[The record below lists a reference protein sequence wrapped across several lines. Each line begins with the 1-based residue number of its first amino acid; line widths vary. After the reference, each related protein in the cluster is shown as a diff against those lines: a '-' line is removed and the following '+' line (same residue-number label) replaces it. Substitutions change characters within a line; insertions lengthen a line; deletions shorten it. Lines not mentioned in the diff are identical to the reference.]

1 MKSIK
6 HRLLSLLLTLV
17 TVLSLLPTAAFAAS
31 NTGSGLKIT
40 SNQAY
45 WSTRLLANGTPY
57 SYRPPLVDGKLVYC
71 IVDENG
77 NFRTMPTLSDWYEI
91 LYQEQDTRHL
101 AVVLSR
107 YVTGSAAAM
116 AGRNDIELNNKYIV
130 LDLSG
135 MPDDMIADGTFWAT
149 SIAYDLIMN
158 CEDELSAL
166 LADELWSLVG
176 ATANPQAAG
185 FVLEMVKTIRGL
197 GGIAVTSTQGMRAAK
212 MKERPTFQL
221 MCQTDVQSIYHMQ
234 MPRWLF
240 SDPRYCE
247 MSLDAKVTYT
257 FLLNRFQLSRKNG
270 WVNDRGEVFV
280 IFPRKAL
287 AKELRICEQRVTAA
301 FKKLVELKLVWEKRC
316 GRGDANQI
324 YLARVTPIEDPD
336 YSCAPF
342 ITEDE
347 SEVRG
352 SRTSDLEGLADGK
365 PSAACQEPQN
375 LLSKNREDRA
385 SRTAKSA
392 FPEPQKLT
400 PSKKEKR
407 KIDQSHMEVRPSVRA
422 PAQDG
427 RTDGDAEE
435 ELLDIL
441 DGCELECFAPETA
454 LVFENAI
461 ERLFYADSFRIGN
474 ATLPQSRVRAKLRRL
489 DGMIL
494 REAESKL
501 RANQERNVKN
511 STAYTMA
518 VLFNCIAESESDL
531 MIDPYLNAICAA
543 V

>member
-1 MKSIK
+1 
-6 HRLLSLLLTLV
+6 
-17 TVLSLLPTAAFAAS
+17 
-31 NTGSGLKIT
+31 
-40 SNQAY
+40 
-45 WSTRLLANGTPY
+45 
-57 SYRPPLVDGKLVYC
+57 
-71 IVDENG
+71 
-77 NFRTMPTLSDWYEI
+77 
-91 LYQEQDTRHL
+91 
-101 AVVLSR
+101 
-107 YVTGSAAAM
+107 
-116 AGRNDIELNNKYIV
+116 
-130 LDLSG
+130 
-135 MPDDMIADGTFWAT
+135 
-149 SIAYDLIMN
+149 
-158 CEDELSAL
+158 
-166 LADELWSLVG
+166 
-176 ATANPQAAG
+176 
-185 FVLEMVKTIRGL
+185 
-197 GGIAVTSTQGMRAAK
+197 
-212 MKERPTFQL
+212 
-221 MCQTDVQSIYHMQ
+221 MQ

-270 WVNDRGEVFV
+270 WVNDHGEVFV

-352 SRTSDLEGLADGK
+352 SRTSDLEDLADGK

-427 RTDGDAEE
+427 PTGTQKKNFW
-435 ELLDIL
+435 I
-441 DGCELECFAPETA
+441 FWTA
-454 LVFENAI
+454 A
-461 ERLFYADSFRIGN
+461 S
-474 ATLPQSRVRAKLRRL
+474 
-489 DGMIL
+489 
-494 REAESKL
+494 
-501 RANQERNVKN
+501 
-511 STAYTMA
+511 
-518 VLFNCIAESESDL
+518 
-531 MIDPYLNAICAA
+531 LNASHRKPLWCLKTPLSGFFMPTASVLAMPRFRKAA
-543 V
+543 CGQSSDGWTA

>member
-1 MKSIK
+1 
-6 HRLLSLLLTLV
+6 
-17 TVLSLLPTAAFAAS
+17 
-31 NTGSGLKIT
+31 
-40 SNQAY
+40 
-45 WSTRLLANGTPY
+45 
-57 SYRPPLVDGKLVYC
+57 
-71 IVDENG
+71 
-77 NFRTMPTLSDWYEI
+77 
-91 LYQEQDTRHL
+91 
-101 AVVLSR
+101 
-107 YVTGSAAAM
+107 
-116 AGRNDIELNNKYIV
+116 
-130 LDLSG
+130 
-135 MPDDMIADGTFWAT
+135 
-149 SIAYDLIMN
+149 
-158 CEDELSAL
+158 
-166 LADELWSLVG
+166 
-176 ATANPQAAG
+176 
-185 FVLEMVKTIRGL
+185 
-197 GGIAVTSTQGMRAAK
+197 MRAAK

-257 FLLNRFQLSRKNG
+257 FLLNRFQLSRRNG
-270 WVNDRGEVFV
+270 WVNERGEVFV

-342 ITEDE
+342 VTEDK

-365 PSAACQEPQN
+365 PSAACQEPQ
-375 LLSKNREDRA
+375 
-385 SRTAKSA
+385 
-392 FPEPQKLT
+392 KLT

-407 KIDQSHMEVRPSVRA
+407 KIDQSHMEVRQSVRA
-422 PAQDG
+422 PVQDG

-461 ERLFYADSFRIGN
+461 ERLFFADSFRIGN

-531 MIDPYLNAICAA
+531 MIDPYLNTICAA